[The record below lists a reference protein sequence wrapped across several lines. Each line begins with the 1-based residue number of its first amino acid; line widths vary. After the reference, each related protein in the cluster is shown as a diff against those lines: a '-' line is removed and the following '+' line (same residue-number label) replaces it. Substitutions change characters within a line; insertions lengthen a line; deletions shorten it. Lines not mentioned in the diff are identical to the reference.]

1 MQGTAVAVPVRDTGD
16 ALRASLT
23 GALNTFFSAIP
34 RIIGFAVVLIIGWII
49 SSLLARGVQ
58 ALLHAVKF
66 NDLARKS
73 GFADFVQKMGVRG
86 DSSGVIANIVKWFV
100 RLITLVVAFD
110 TLGLPAV
117 SNVLQQLLL
126 WLPNLIVALVVL
138 VIGGLA
144 AKALSQLV
152 RGASAE
158 AGFSNPDMLATV
170 TRVAVW
176 SFTVVVAINQ
186 LGIATTLIN
195 TLLVGLVGAFALAF
209 GLAFGLGGRDRAAQV
224 LETMGRNVER
234 AGPKLERAANAA
246 RNQAQGMAQQAK
258 AAVQQSQ
265 GSANAQQSAM
275 GNGWVE
281 RSDSDRRRVERP
293 GIRDRRLGGGTA

>member
-1 MQGTAVAVPVRDTGD
+1 MQGTTVAVPVQDTGD
-16 ALRASLT
+16 AFRASLA
-23 GALNTFFSAIP
+23 GALNTFLSAIP

-49 SSLLARGVQ
+49 SSLLARGVE
-58 ALLHAVKF
+58 ALLHAVRF
-66 NDLARKS
+66 NELARRS
-73 GFADFVQKMGVRG
+73 GFADFVQKMGVKD
-86 DSSGVIANIVKWFV
+86 DSSGVIAGIVKWFV

-158 AGFSNPDMLATV
+158 AGFSNSDMLATV

-176 SFTVVVAINQ
+176 GFTIVVAINQ

-195 TLLVGLVGAFALAF
+195 TVMIGLVGAFTIAF
-209 GLAFGLGGRDRAAQV
+209 GLAFGLGGREKAAQV
-224 LETMGRNVER
+224 LDRMGRSAER
-234 AGPKLERAANAA
+234 AGPKLERAAAAA
-246 RNQAQGMAQQAK
+246 RNQTQGIAQQVKSGAEQ
-258 AAVQQSQ
+258 AR
-265 GSANAQQSAM
+265 SAG
-275 GNGWVE
+275 GNGSWVE
-281 RSDSDRRRVERP
+281 RAEADRRRVERP
-293 GIRDRRLGGGTA
+293 GIRDRRTGGDAAS

>member
-1 MQGTAVAVPVRDTGD
+1 MQGTAVAVPVQDTGD

-23 GALNTFFSAIP
+23 GALNTFFAAIP
-34 RIIGFAVVLIIGWII
+34 RILGFAVVLIVGWII
-49 SSLLARGVQ
+49 ASLLARGVE

-66 NDLARKS
+66 NDLARRS
-73 GFADFVQKMGVRG
+73 GFAEFVHKMGVKD
-86 DSSGVIANIVKWFV
+86 DSSGVIAGIVKWFV

-126 WLPNLIVALVVL
+126 WLPNLVVALVVL

-144 AKALSQLV
+144 ARALSQLV

-158 AGFSNPDMLATV
+158 AGFSNPEMLATV

-176 SFTVVVAINQ
+176 SFTIVVAVNQ

-195 TLLVGLVGAFALAF
+195 TLLIGLVGAFALAF
-209 GLAFGLGGRDRAAQV
+209 GLAFGLGGRDRAAQM
-224 LETMGRNVER
+224 LDRAGRNIEQ
-234 AGPKLERAANAA
+234 AGPKLERAASIA
-246 RNQAQGMAQQAK
+246 RNQAQGMAQQAHG
-258 AAVQQSQ
+258 AHRSAV
-265 GSANAQQSAM
+265 
-275 GNGWVE
+275 GNGWIE
-281 RSDSDRRRVERP
+281 RAHVDRRRVERP
-293 GIRDRRLGGGTA
+293 GIRDRRAGDSST

>member
-1 MQGTAVAVPVRDTGD
+1 MQGTAVAVPIRDTGD
-16 ALRASLT
+16 ALRASLA
-23 GALNTFFSAIP
+23 GALNTILSAIP

-66 NDLARKS
+66 NELARRS
-73 GFADFVQKMGVRG
+73 GFADFVQKMGVRN
-86 DSSGVIANIVKWFV
+86 DSAGVIASIVKWCV

-117 SNVLQQLLL
+117 SNVLNQLLL

-144 AKALSQLV
+144 ANALSQLV
-152 RGASAE
+152 RGTSAK
-158 AGFSNPDMLATV
+158 AGFTNSDMLATV

-176 SFTVVVAINQ
+176 GFAIIVAITQ

-195 TLLVGLVGAFALAF
+195 TLVIGLIGAMALAF
-209 GLAFGLGGRDRAAQV
+209 GLAFGLGGRDRAARM
-224 LETMGRNVER
+224 LDTMGRNLEQAR
-234 AGPKLERAANAA
+234 PKLERAASS
-246 RNQAQGMAQQAK
+246 MAQQASSTGQNNQPTM
-258 AAVQQSQ
+258 AA
-265 GSANAQQSAM
+265 
-275 GNGWVE
+275 GWVE
-281 RSDSDRRRVERP
+281 RSKTDRRRVERP
-293 GIRDRRLGGGTA
+293 GLQDRRAGNGTTGF